1 MEELETLLARLRA
14 SAPQETDT
22 PKTERRALDRPAAF
36 SLAGDFPPAGNFSPA
51 GGFPLS
57 PGEGALPGGIGTLG
71 EKQLHAALKRH
82 YSSPGALLE
91 VPLEG
96 YVADIVGERGIIEI
110 QTRGLGRLRKKLEK
124 FLARAPV
131 TVVYPIP
138 RHKWLCWIDPATGEI
153 GPRRKS
159 PKTGTPYHAFPEL
172 YGLKPLLTHPG
183 LHIRLVLLDL
193 EEYRFLDGRGRDKKK
208 GSTKGDRVPLSLVQ
222 EICLDSPA
230 DYAQLLPAS
239 LPSPFTSKDYA
250 SAAHISRP
258 ASQTALNVLYAVGAV
273 ERVGK
278 QGQFYLYRRK

>member
-1 MEELETLLARLRA
+1 MEELETLLARLREA
-14 SAPQETDT
+14 DAQEAIS
-22 PKTERRALDRPAAF
+22 PKTQRRAPDEPAVF
-36 SLAGDFPPAGNFSPA
+36 SLSPL
-51 GGFPLS
+51 LS
-57 PGEGALPGGIGTLG
+57 PGEGESPGGIGTLG
-71 EKQLHAALKRH
+71 EKQLHAVLKQH
-82 YSSPGALLE
+82 YSAPGALRE

-96 YVADIVGERGIIEI
+96 YVADIVGEQGIIEI

-159 PKTGTPYHAFPEL
+159 PKIGTPYHAFPEL
-172 YGLKPLLTHPG
+172 YGLKPLLPHPG

-208 GSTKGDRVPLSLVQ
+208 GSTKGERVPLALVQ
-222 EICLDSPA
+222 EVRLDSPA
-230 DYAQLLPAS
+230 DYAQLVPAS
-239 LPSPFTSKDYA
+239 LPPSFTSKDYA
-250 SAAHISRP
+250 AAAHIPRP
-258 ASQTALNVLYAVGAV
+258 ISQTALNVLYAVGAV

-278 QGQFYLYRRK
+278 QGQFYLYQRVGK